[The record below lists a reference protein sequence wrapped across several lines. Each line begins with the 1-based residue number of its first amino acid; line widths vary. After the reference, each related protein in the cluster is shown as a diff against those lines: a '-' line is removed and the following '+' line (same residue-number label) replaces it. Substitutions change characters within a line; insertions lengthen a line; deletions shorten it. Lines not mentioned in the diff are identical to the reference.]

1 MPVVVD
7 ANLIVVIMANDP
19 RASVVES
26 QIQTWLNQ
34 GVGLHAPQLLP
45 YEVAN
50 SMTRVISSGALPAER
65 LTAEWELISRLPVTY
80 HPMDILGPQVVQI
93 ALQLQRSSAYDAAYI
108 ALAQELDAELWTL
121 DGPLARNATSL
132 GFTVHLL

>member
-1 MPVVVD
+1 MPVVID

-19 RASVVES
+19 RASVVEA
-26 QIQTWLNQ
+26 QLQTWLNQ

-50 SMTRVISSGALPAER
+50 GMTRVISSGALPAER

-80 HPMDILGPQVVQI
+80 HPMDILGPRVIQI
-93 ALQLQRSSAYDAAYI
+93 ALRLQRSSAYDAAYI
-108 ALAQELDAELWTL
+108 VMAQELAAELWTL
-121 DGPLARNATSL
+121 DGPLAHNASSL
-132 GFTVHLL
+132 GFAVNLL